1 MMRLLKNVLNNFLY
15 RLKYNSLK
23 INHTVTARGCIFGY
37 FNRIYDDTILSN
49 AKLGDYS
56 YIGSC
61 CKIYNTIF
69 GKFCCIAP
77 EVIIGGFPKHPLDK
91 KSTYPGFY
99 QKIPTYFGVVPEY
112 TFDLKEHNEVKIGN
126 DVWIGTRAM
135 ILDGITIGD
144 GAVIGAGAVVTKN
157 VPPYAIVGG
166 VPAKIIKYRF
176 SQDKI
181 NELLASQWWN
191 DPKYDPR

>member
-1 MMRLLKNVLNNFLY
+1 M
-15 RLKYNSLK
+15 
-23 INHTVTARGCIFGY
+23 
-37 FNRIYDDTILSN
+37 
-49 AKLGDYS
+49 
-56 YIGSC
+56 
-61 CKIYNTIF
+61 
-69 GKFCCIAP
+69 
-77 EVIIGGFPKHPLDK
+77 
-91 KSTYPGFY
+91 
-99 QKIPTYFGVVPEY
+99 PEY

>member
-15 RLKYNSLK
+15 RLKSNSLK
-23 INHTVTARGCIFGY
+23 ITHTVTARRCIFGY
-37 FNRIYDDTILSN
+37 FNRIYDNAILSN
-49 AKLGDYS
+49 VKLGDYS
-56 YIGSC
+56 YIGSS
-61 CKIYNTIF
+61 CKIYNTIL
-69 GKFCCIAP
+69 GKFCSIAP

-99 QKIPTYFGVVPEY
+99 QKTSTYFGVEPEY
-112 TFDLKEHNEVKIGN
+112 TFDLKEHSEVNIGN

-135 ILDGITIGD
+135 IFDGVTIGD
-144 GAVIGAGAVVTKN
+144 GAVIGAGAAVTKD

-166 VPAKIIKYRF
+166 VPAKIIRYRF
-176 SQDKI
+176 PQKKI

-191 DPKYDPR
+191 DPKYDPK